1 MNGYTCTKACSF
13 GGVTYS
19 IGDAIPFDAVLPSR
33 ERALI
38 KQGFIAPAVEKDK
51 AIIQEDNKELLEK
64 IAELEK
70 TIAEATKTPT
80 GDENDQREIT
90 IPITSNGGILEL
102 VMTPEDIIM
111 AVATMQLNADEAAKT
126 VGAIEKEETLIL
138 IDALDTRKTVK
149 TAIVARVEA
158 MEKAEE
164 GSQEK
169 KEGQGD
175 V

>member
-1 MNGYTCTKACSF
+1 MK
-13 GGVTYS
+13 
-19 IGDAIPFDAVLPSR
+19 
-33 ERALI
+33 
-38 KQGFIAPAVEKDK
+38 
-51 AIIQEDNKELLEK
+51 
-64 IAELEK
+64 K
-70 TIAEATKTPT
+70 TIAEATGTPT

-102 VMTPEDIIM
+102 VMMPEDIIM
-111 AVATMQLNADEAAKT
+111 AVATMQLNADEAAKA

-138 IDALDTRKTVK
+138 IDTLDVRKTVK